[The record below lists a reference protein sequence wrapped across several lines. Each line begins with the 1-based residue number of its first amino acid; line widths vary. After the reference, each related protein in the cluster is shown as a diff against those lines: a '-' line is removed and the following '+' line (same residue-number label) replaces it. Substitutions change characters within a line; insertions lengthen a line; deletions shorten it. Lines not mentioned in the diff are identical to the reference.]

1 MCIYIHIC
9 TYVNVDVIWYN
20 MFYSA
25 KHVVFTS
32 FNGDR
37 TFEKG
42 KSACLNQVFFTARYD
57 LFNFKKRGRAE
68 YLWSL
73 LNGGMKIHKIKFF
86 FVWLKIRGW
95 ITPPKSW
102 SSLGTCSQPGN
113 PEEHIIKYQ
122 SDNFQFF
129 FSRSIL
135 SWIPKHACL
144 SWSTS
149 PWKPMD
155 GHLRVKVPWWRCNRD
170 VPWMALWIGPWIGPF
185 SRMHPLHFQ
194 VKLTNPKFLTSHFM
208 VIWNWLLISQ
218 RFPKYIS
225 IEYIDCS
232 PMITPVPVCWN
243 F

>member
-1 MCIYIHIC
+1 
-9 TYVNVDVIWYN
+9 

-32 FNGDR
+32 YNGDR

-42 KSACLNQVFFTARYD
+42 KSACLNQEIVFFLPPDMIFSTSKNGDALNIYGPFWMGEWTSTKSNSSLCGWRFE
-57 LFNFKKRGRAE
+57 LE
-68 YLWSL
+68 YPLPSQTTFER
-73 LNGGMKIHKIKFF
+73 M
-86 FVWLKIRGW
+86 
-95 ITPPKSW
+95 W

-122 SDNFQFF
+122 SDNFQLFLGPSCLLQDAVFF

-155 GHLRVKVPWWRCNRD
+155 GHLRV
-170 VPWMALWIGPWIGPF
+170 ATGL
-185 SRMHPLHFQ
+185 
-194 VKLTNPKFLTSHFM
+194 SHE
-208 VIWNWLLISQ
+208 W
-218 RFPKYIS
+218 PY
-225 IEYIDCS
+225 E
-232 PMITPVPVCWN
+232 
-243 F
+243 

>member
-32 FNGDR
+32 YNGDR

-129 FSRSIL
+129 FRGVFWVESQSTLASLDQRLPESRWTETFGS
-135 SWIPKHACL
+135 
-144 SWSTS
+144 
-149 PWKPMD
+149 
-155 GHLRVKVPWWRCNRD
+155 
-170 VPWMALWIGPWIGPF
+170 
-185 SRMHPLHFQ
+185 
-194 VKLTNPKFLTSHFM
+194 KFLGDDATGMSHE
-208 VIWNWLLISQ
+208 W
-218 RFPKYIS
+218 PY
-225 IEYIDCS
+225 E
-232 PMITPVPVCWN
+232 
-243 F
+243 